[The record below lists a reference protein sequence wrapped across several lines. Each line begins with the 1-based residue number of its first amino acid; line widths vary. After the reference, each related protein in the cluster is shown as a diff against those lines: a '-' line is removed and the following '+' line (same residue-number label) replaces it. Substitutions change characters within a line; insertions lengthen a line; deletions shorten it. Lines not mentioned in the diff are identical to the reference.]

1 MVPPIS
7 HFDPDR
13 LSTDNWIQSA
23 VDFGAQH
30 AVLVAKHACGFLLS
44 PTNVTFP
51 LNPSGEIVPYN
62 YTVAYSPVKGV
73 NIVDEFIKS
82 CNKHN
87 VRTGFYYTV
96 VDNDYLNVHHGYVS
110 DSFVVLFLHTLFIGS
125 K

>member
-1 MVPPIS
+1 V
-7 HFDPDR
+7 
-13 LSTDNWIQSA
+13 
-23 VDFGAQH
+23 
-30 AVLVAKHACGFLLS
+30 
-44 PTNVTFP
+44 
-51 LNPSGEIVPYN
+51 N

-110 DSFVVLFLHTLFIGS
+110 DSFFRS
-125 K
+125 